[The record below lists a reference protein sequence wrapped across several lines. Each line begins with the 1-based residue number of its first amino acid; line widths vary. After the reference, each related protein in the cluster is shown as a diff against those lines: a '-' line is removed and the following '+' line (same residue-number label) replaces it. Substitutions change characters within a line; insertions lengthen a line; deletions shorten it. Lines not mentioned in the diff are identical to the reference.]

1 MSKRYFMLHVNSNRP
16 LTEEQLLGVMV
27 TSITKHFGEIGIASM
42 NLRLIRYDREAA
54 EAVVAC
60 EKIMANELLTALAF
74 ARDVDGISLSLV
86 VIRISG
92 TIKSLAKRKFGSN
105 NVFH

>member
-1 MSKRYFMLHVNSNRP
+1 MSKRYFMLRIDSNTQ
-16 LTEEQLLGVMV
+16 LTEEQLIGVII

-60 EKIMANELLTALAF
+60 ERIMANELLTALAL

-92 TIKSLAKRKFGSN
+92 TIKGLAKKK
-105 NVFH
+105 